1 MIEDNGVQAYPLNIR
16 GELSAPPNRGLWLV
30 KWLLAIPHFIVLL
43 FLSIVSFVVWFIAW
57 WAILF
62 TARYPRGMFNFNVG
76 VSRWWWRVSFYCGVL
91 GTDRYP
97 PFSLAPD
104 DDYPADLHVEY
115 PERLS
120 RVKVIFKWW
129 LLAIPHYIIM
139 YFFDGLGFAVSI
151 IAGVALLFTGRYIE
165 GLFGAQLALNRWK
178 WRVSG
183 YAGLLYDSYPP
194 FEFDTRTS

>member
-1 MIEDNGVQAYPLNIR
+1 MTENHEPQAYPLNIR
-16 GELSAPPNRGLWLV
+16 GDLSSPPNRGLWLI
-30 KWLLAIPHFIVLL
+30 KWILAIPHFIVLF
-43 FLSIVSFVVWFIAW
+43 FLSIASFVVWFIAW

-76 VSRWWWRVSFYCGVL
+76 VMRWTWRVSFYAGVL

-97 PFSLAPD
+97 PFSLASD
-104 DDYPADLHVEY
+104 DDYPADLSVEY

-120 RVKVIFKWW
+120 RIKVIFKWW
-129 LLAIPHYIIM
+129 LLAIPHYIIV
-139 YFFDGLGFAVSI
+139 YFFGGLGFAVSI

-165 GLFGAQLALNRWK
+165 GLFGVQMALNRWN

-183 YAGLLYDSYPP
+183 YAGLLYDDYPP
-194 FEFDTRTS
+194 FEFDTSSG